1 MGNRTPAF
9 LTDNEQGSVVTRN
22 NEVGQDPVLFDLAES
37 GLESRIIIRQAV
49 ICHRNRVIYGQD

>member
-9 LTDNEQGSVVTRN
+9 LTDNEQGSVVARN

-37 GLESRIIIRQAV
+37 GLESRIIIR
-49 ICHRNRVIYGQD
+49 